1 VTQSTNVDSPVRA
14 VQDETAER
22 TAPPTSDQIEASGA
36 PVAAAAADDP
46 AGLADRIARRRLGER
61 LRRIAP
67 FFADCRRG
75 FVLAFV
81 GAVIAAATEPAI
93 PALLKILLD
102 DGVKQSTIPLWA
114 VPIAVIGLTA
124 IRGFAGLVSQY
135 GLAWA
140 ANRGTQSMRRAMF
153 QRVLDA
159 EPVLFTRNTASNLV
173 NTLTFEVQN
182 GASQLVYS
190 LQSLVGDSLR
200 FVALLG
206 YLVWLNWQ
214 LTIFVAVLLPAVAY
228 VMRKF
233 SRRIHRVTVQGQ
245 HSIDEL
251 AYVVEENVLAWRS
264 VRLHGAEPSQASRF
278 ERVSNELRRLSMKS
292 IIAASTATP
301 ITQVL
306 ASCALAAVIVAA
318 LWQSSHGGNSVGS
331 FVAFIVAML
340 QLVPPIKHLS
350 ELAGPITR
358 GLAALDKG
366 VALIDA
372 TLPERGGS
380 FDPGKSAG
388 HVELRGVTLRYR
400 VAQAPALDR
409 IDLELQ
415 AGETVALVGPSGA
428 GKTTLVNLLP
438 RFIEPSAGTVLLD
451 GRPLAEWNVL
461 ALRRQFAMVSQDV
474 VLFNDT
480 VAANVSLGASSA
492 GAEDRARI
500 RAALASANLLEFAES
515 LPHGLDTVV
524 GHNASEFSGGQRQRL
539 AIARAI
545 YKDAPILILDEATSA
560 LDSESERLVQQALGR
575 LMKGRTSLVI
585 AHRLSTIERADR
597 IVVIDA
603 GRVVESGTHAEL
615 LAAGGLYAH
624 LYSLQFRS

>member
-1 VTQSTNVDSPVRA
+1 MSVETPVERAHDEKQLPSEPSATAVPESPLTG
-14 VQDETAER
+14 TAA
-22 TAPPTSDQIEASGA
+22 T
-36 PVAAAAADDP
+36 AADATGDAAP
-46 AGLADRIARRRLGER
+46 DLSGRRLGER

-67 FFADCRRG
+67 FFAGSRRG
-75 FVLAFV
+75 FVLAIV
-81 GAVIAAATEPAI
+81 GALVAAATEPAI
-93 PALLKILLD
+93 PALLKVLLD
-102 DGVKQSTIPLWA
+102 DGIRQNAFPLWA
-114 VPIAVIGLTA
+114 VPIAVVGLTA
-124 IRGFAGLVSQY
+124 IRGLAGFLSQY

-140 ANRGTQSMRRAMF
+140 ANRGTMAMRQTMF

-159 EPVLFTRNTASNLV
+159 EPALFTRNTASNLV

-182 GASQLVYS
+182 GATQLVYS

-200 FVALLG
+200 FLALLG

-214 LTIFVAVLLPAVAY
+214 LTVFVALLLPALAF

-233 SRRIHRVTVQGQ
+233 SRRLHRVTVQGQ

-264 VRLHGAEPSQASRF
+264 VRLHAAEASQASRF
-278 ERVSNELRRLSMKS
+278 ERVSQQLRRLSMKS
-292 IIAASTATP
+292 VVAASTMTP
-301 ITQVL
+301 ITQLL

-318 LWQSSHGGNSVGS
+318 LWQSAHSGTSVGS

-350 ELAGPITR
+350 ELAGPVTR

-366 VALIDA
+366 IGLIDGSR
-372 TLPERGGS
+372 PERGGS
-380 FDPGKSAG
+380 FDPGRSAG
-388 HVELRGVTLRYR
+388 HIELRQVTLRYR
-400 VAQAPALDR
+400 ASQAPALDR
-409 IDLELQ
+409 IDLELR

-438 RFIEPSAGTVLLD
+438 RFIEPTSGTLLLD
-451 GRPLAEWNVL
+451 GQPLAEWNVI
-461 ALRRQFAMVSQDV
+461 ALRRQFALVSQDV

-480 VAANVSLGASSA
+480 VAANVSLGSGEA
-492 GAEDRARI
+492 GASDRERI

-515 LPHGLDTVV
+515 LPNGLDTIV

-560 LDSESERLVQQALGR
+560 LDSESERLVQQALER

-603 GRVVESGTHAEL
+603 GRVVESGSHAEL
-615 LAAGGLYAH
+615 LAAGGLYARLH
-624 LYSLQFRS
+624 TLQFRS